1 MTRQMSRFP
10 RKRESR
16 VSGPLAARAV
26 CAIVLIV
33 GAALPAGAADF
44 YAGKTINFVV
54 GTDVGGGFS
63 IYARTIGKY
72 LARYIPG
79 NPTVVVK
86 NMPGA
91 GGATASAWLYRI
103 AANDG
108 TAIASV
114 SPNAILGKLIDESQG
129 QYDPAKFVYLAGA
142 ERGTRLCMTFA
153 HSRVKTLDDARVVR
167 AVIGATSAGSPTREY
182 AAMFKHTTGA
192 KFEIVSGYKGP
203 PDLFIAMERRE
214 IDGVCGLDWAALK
227 SQQPDWLRESKLN
240 LLVQG
245 ALDPDPELA
254 ARGVPT
260 PWRYIVSD
268 IDRRAVALMVS
279 FQQAF
284 GKAYL
289 APPGV
294 PAAQV
299 STLRAAFEAV
309 LADKDL
315 LAEAERLRIEI
326 APQSGEGVQRVLRG
340 AYAAPAP
347 VIVRLKAIIEP

>member
-129 QYDPAKFVYLAGA
+129 QYDPARFVYLAGA

-153 HSRVKTLDDARVVR
+153 HSRVKTLDDARIVR

-203 PDLFIAMERRE
+203 PDLFIAMERGENRRGVRAGLGSAQITAAGLAAGE
-214 IDGVCGLDWAALK
+214 QAQSPGAGRARSRSRTRHARGPDPLALHRQRHRSPRRCADGKLPAG
-227 SQQPDWLRESKLN
+227 LREGLS
-240 LLVQG
+240 G
-245 ALDPDPELA
+245 AAGRARCPGFDLA
-254 ARGVPT
+254 CS
-260 PWRYIVSD
+260 I
-268 IDRRAVALMVS
+268 
-279 FQQAF
+279 
-284 GKAYL
+284 
-289 APPGV
+289 
-294 PAAQV
+294 
-299 STLRAAFEAV
+299 
-309 LADKDL
+309 
-315 LAEAERLRIEI
+315 
-326 APQSGEGVQRVLRG
+326 
-340 AYAAPAP
+340 
-347 VIVRLKAIIEP
+347 

>member
-142 ERGTRLCMTFA
+142 ERGTRLCVTFA
-153 HSRVKTLDDARVVR
+153 HSRAKTLDDARIVR
-167 AVIGATSAGSPTREY
+167 AVIGATSLHGSGLRGSGCHNDVGVAGRP
-182 AAMFKHTTGA
+182 TGA
-192 KFEIVSGYKGP
+192 
-203 PDLFIAMERRE
+203 R
-214 IDGVCGLDWAALK
+214 AL
-227 SQQPDWLRESKLN
+227 
-240 LLVQG
+240 
-245 ALDPDPELA
+245 
-254 ARGVPT
+254 
-260 PWRYIVSD
+260 VSD
-268 IDRRAVALMVS
+268 
-279 FQQAF
+279 
-284 GKAYL
+284 
-289 APPGV
+289 
-294 PAAQV
+294 
-299 STLRAAFEAV
+299 
-309 LADKDL
+309 
-315 LAEAERLRIEI
+315 
-326 APQSGEGVQRVLRG
+326 
-340 AYAAPAP
+340 
-347 VIVRLKAIIEP
+347 